1 MGMQETRRKMKKRKT
16 WKKCLLLFVMRRM
29 PCIIGSEKW
38 RNFIYSMRGKKMRG
52 EGKNIM
58 EAEMKA
64 ERGKVKRLSSRL
76 EKGGIRRCV

>member
-1 MGMQETRRKMKKRKT
+1 
-16 WKKCLLLFVMRRM
+16 
-29 PCIIGSEKW
+29 
-38 RNFIYSMRGKKMRG
+38 MRGKKMRG